1 MSESEKKPMMT
12 DIRAIITLLAAQC
25 MIHLGEIDDPLARQ
39 RRLNLA
45 GASLFIDLLTVLQD
59 KTVGNLSV
67 PEEKFLKEAI
77 DNLRE
82 ILKKKQV

>member
-1 MSESEKKPMMT
+1 MLESEKKPMTT
-12 DIRAIITLLAAQC
+12 DIRSIITLLAAQC

-45 GASLFIDLLTVLQD
+45 RASLFIDLLTVLQD
-59 KTVGNLSV
+59 KTAGNLSG

-77 DNLRE
+77 DNLRK
-82 ILKKKQV
+82 ILEKKQG